1 MKKYLGIIA
10 LIIVFLVVFI
20 PFASSNPDGL
30 EKVAATFGAE
40 EHQPLW
46 NGLMADY
53 SIAAIG
59 DSYLSTVLAGVFG
72 TFIVLLATFLLGRA
86 IAPKSRD
93 VSDKQ

>member
-10 LIIVFLVVFI
+10 LIMVFLAVFI

-40 EHQPLW
+40 EHQSLW

-53 SIAAIG
+53 SIEAIG

-72 TFIVLLATFLLGRA
+72 TCMVLLATFLLGRA
-86 IAPKSRD
+86 IAPKSHA

>member
-1 MKKYLGIIA
+1 LKKYLGMIA
-10 LIIVFLVVFI
+10 LIMVFLVIFV

-30 EKVAATFGAE
+30 EKVAATFGVE

-53 SIAAIG
+53 SIGAIG
-59 DSYLSTVLAGVFG
+59 NSYLSTVLAGVFG
-72 TFIVLLATFLLGRA
+72 TFMVLLATFLLGRA
-86 IAPKSRD
+86 IAPKRRA

>member
-20 PFASSNPDGL
+20 PLASSNPDGL

-46 NGLMADY
+46 NGLMANY
-53 SIAAIG
+53 STAAI
-59 DSYLSTVLAGVFG
+59 DNSYLSTVLAGVFG
-72 TFIVLLATFLLGRA
+72 TSMVLLATFLLGRA
-86 IAPKSRD
+86 IASKRRA